1 MRHPQTSEPTGASF
15 EAQGS
20 SSMVAARIDRV
31 PTGRFHV
38 KIASILGTG
47 TFFDGFD
54 AISLAVVLSIVVSTF
69 QISFA
74 EAGLIISAGYIG
86 QFIGAI
92 LIGLL
97 ADRFGRK
104 KTFIGAM
111 VIFALLSVACAFAWS
126 STSLLVFRLLQG
138 LGLGAEVP
146 IAGTLINE
154 YLGRK
159 SRGRVAVLYQSAFS
173 WGLFFAP
180 LVALV
185 LTTTLDPQLAW
196 RVLLGIG
203 VLPLLVAIWA
213 WFALPES
220 ARWLAER
227 GRHEE
232 ANAYVLEMEAEAT
245 SRGKVL
251 DEPAPLP
258 AAAHKAFKA
267 SELFSGQYGRRTIML
282 AFLWFAAYF
291 VIYGY
296 SVWLPSLYV
305 QIGHL
310 PPANSLLLTVL
321 IGIIV
326 IAVISTSAWLVEK
339 IGRKPSL
346 FIGFTIAT
354 AAGAYGWITT
364 TLIGDTSWQVLFT
377 TGCLI
382 ALGISIPAAV
392 LYMYTAELYPTR
404 MRGFATSSASSLAR
418 LASVLS
424 PFLIGPLLDSG
435 GVGTI
440 FALLGGFAL
449 LGALVV
455 GTVGIETRN
464 RSLEDIS
471 A

>member
-1 MRHPQTSEPTGASF
+1 VQ
-15 EAQGS
+15 
-20 SSMVAARIDRV
+20 
-31 PTGRFHV
+31 
-38 KIASILGTG
+38 K
-47 TFFDGFD
+47 
-54 AISLAVVLSIVVSTF
+54 
-69 QISFA
+69 
-74 EAGLIISAGYIG
+74 
-86 QFIGAI
+86 
-92 LIGLL
+92 
-97 ADRFGRK
+97 
-104 KTFIGAM
+104 
-111 VIFALLSVACAFAWS
+111 
-126 STSLLVFRLLQG
+126 
-138 LGLGAEVP
+138 
-146 IAGTLINE
+146 
-154 YLGRK
+154 
-159 SRGRVAVLYQSAFS
+159 
-173 WGLFFAP
+173 
-180 LVALV
+180 
-185 LTTTLDPQLAW
+185 
-196 RVLLGIG
+196 
-203 VLPLLVAIWA
+203 
-213 WFALPES
+213 
-220 ARWLAER
+220 
-227 GRHEE
+227 
-232 ANAYVLEMEAEAT
+232 MEAEAI
-245 SRGKVL
+245 SRGKTL

-305 QIGHL
+305 RVGHL
-310 PPANSLLLTVL
+310 PPANSLFLTVL

-326 IAVISTSAWLVEK
+326 IGVISTSAWLVEK

-346 FIGFTIAT
+346 LIGFAITT
-354 AAGAYGWITT
+354 AAGAYGWVMTT
-364 TLIGDTSWQVLFT
+364 MIGDTSWPVLFT

-449 LGALVV
+449 LGALVI
-455 GTVGIETRN
+455 GTAGIETRN

>member
-1 MRHPQTSEPTGASF
+1 
-15 EAQGS
+15 
-20 SSMVAARIDRV
+20 
-31 PTGRFHV
+31 
-38 KIASILGTG
+38 LGTG

-54 AISLAVVLSIVVSTF
+54 AISLAAVLSIVVSTF
-69 QISFA
+69 NISFA
-74 EAGLIISAGYIG
+74 EAGLIISAGYVG

-92 LIGLL
+92 CIGLL

-104 KTFIGAM
+104 KALIGAIM
-111 VIFALLSVACAFAWS
+111 IFALLSVACAFAWS
-126 STSLLVFRLLQG
+126 STSLLVFRLIQG

-180 LVALV
+180 LVALA
-185 LTTTLDPQLAW
+185 LTSYMGPQLAW

-203 VLPLLVAIWA
+203 VLPLFVAIWA

-227 GRHEE
+227 GRHQE
-232 ANAYVLEMEAEAT
+232 ADAYVRQMEAEAA
-245 SRGKVL
+245 SQGKVL

-258 AAAHKAFKA
+258 ATAHKTFTA
-267 SELFSGQYGRRTIML
+267 SELFSGQYGRRTVMMGL
-282 AFLWFAAYF
+282 LWFSAYF

-305 QIGHL
+305 KVGHL

-326 IAVISTSAWLVEK
+326 IAVVNVIASLVEK
-339 IGRKPSL
+339 IGRKPAL
-346 FIGFTIAT
+346 FLGFAVAT
-354 AAGAYGWITT
+354 AAGVYGLVMT
-364 TLIGDTSWQVLFT
+364 TLFGDTSWQVLFT

-382 ALGISIPAAV
+382 ALGISVPAAV
-392 LYMYTAELYPTR
+392 LYMYTAEIYPTR

-440 FALLGGFAL
+440 FALVGGFSL
-449 LGALVV
+449 LGALVI

>member
-1 MRHPQTSEPTGASF
+1 MRNPQTSEPTDAAVAAS
-15 EAQGS
+15 GS
-20 SSMVAARIDRV
+20 PSMVAARIDRV

-38 KIASILGTG
+38 KLASILGTG

-69 QISFA
+69 KISFA
-74 EAGLIISAGYIG
+74 EAGLIISAGYVG

-92 LIGLL
+92 CIGFL

-104 KTFIGAM
+104 KAFIGAM
-111 VIFALLSVACAFAWS
+111 VIFALLSLACAFAWS
-126 STSLLVFRLLQG
+126 STSLLVFRLIQG

-180 LVALV
+180 LVALA
-185 LTTTLDPQLAW
+185 LTTTMDPQLAW

-203 VLPLLVAIWA
+203 ILPLFVALWA

-227 GRHEE
+227 GRHQEADAYVRKMEEE
-232 ANAYVLEMEAEAT
+232 AI

-251 DEPAPLP
+251 EDPVPLP
-258 AAAHKAFKA
+258 TVAHKSFKA

-282 AFLWFAAYF
+282 ALLWFTAYF

-305 QIGHL
+305 KVGHL
-310 PPANSLLLTVL
+310 PPANALLLTVL
-321 IGIIV
+321 IGLIV

-346 FIGFTIAT
+346 LLGFVIAT
-354 AAGAYGWITT
+354 GAGAYGWIMTT
-364 TLIGDTSWQVLFT
+364 VIGDTSWQVLFT

-392 LYMYTAELYPTR
+392 LYMYTGELYPTR

-440 FALLGGFAL
+440 FVL
-449 LGALVV
+449 LGAFALVGAV
-455 GTVGIETRN
+455 VIGTAGIETRN